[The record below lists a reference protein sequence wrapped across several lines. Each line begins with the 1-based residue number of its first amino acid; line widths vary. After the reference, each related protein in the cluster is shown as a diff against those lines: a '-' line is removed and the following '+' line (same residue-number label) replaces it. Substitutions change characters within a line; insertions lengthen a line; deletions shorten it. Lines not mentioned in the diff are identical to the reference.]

1 MLEKMYNKGDLLK
14 KLLLLLMTGLLV
26 NTGIDA
32 EAAELN
38 IKNYAI
44 SGINDIKDINTFQ
57 SCMSTLPDYYLNTY
71 LNNDEIIRFV
81 NGRVGT
87 AADADTIF
95 GVYWIDS
102 HDIDIRTDINVQ
114 EEYGEQREPI
124 IARTFKHELGH
135 YYYHKYK
142 DKLSSKA
149 KEQIK
154 KNFYYY
160 KNYDRECYDE
170 NETFAVLFSDYYS
183 ESNILAD
190 DETLPYRELEQLIG
204 EYNNV

>member
-1 MLEKMYNKGDLLK
+1 MLEKMYNKGDHLK
-14 KLLLLLMTGLLV
+14 KLLLLLMTGFLI

-44 SGINDIKDINTFQ
+44 SGINGIKDMDTFQ

-71 LNNDEIIRFV
+71 LSNDGVVRFI

-87 AADADTIF
+87 STDAPDTL
-95 GVYWIDS
+95 GVYWVDT
-102 HDIDIRTDINVQ
+102 HNIDIRTDINVQ

-124 IARTFKHELGH
+124 IARTFKHEIGH
-135 YYYHKYK
+135 YYYHLYK
-142 DKLSSKA
+142 TKLSTKA

-154 KNFYYY
+154 KNFDYY
-160 KNYDRECYDE
+160 KNYNRECYDE

-183 ESNILAD
+183 GNNILAG

-204 EYNNV
+204 EHNNV

>member
-1 MLEKMYNKGDLLK
+1 
-14 KLLLLLMTGLLV
+14 MTGFLI

-44 SGINDIKDINTFQ
+44 SGINGIKDINTFQ
-57 SCMSTLPDYYLNTY
+57 SCMSALPDYYLNTY
-71 LNNDEIIRFV
+71 LNNDGIIRFV

-87 AADADTIF
+87 TADAPETL
-95 GVYWIDS
+95 GVYWVNN
-102 HDIDIRTDINVQ
+102 HHIDIRTDISIQ

-135 YYYHKYK
+135 YYYHMYK

-154 KNFYYY
+154 KNYDYY
-160 KNYDRECYDE
+160 KNYNRECYDE
-170 NETFAVLFSDYYS
+170 NETFATLFSDYYS
-183 ESNILAD
+183 ENNILFD

-204 EYNNV
+204 ECNNV

>member
-1 MLEKMYNKGDLLK
+1 MK

-57 SCMSTLPDYYLNTY
+57 SYMSTLPDYYLNTY
-71 LNNDEIIRFV
+71 LNNDGIIRFV

-87 AADADTIF
+87 AADADTIL

-102 HDIDIRTDINVQ
+102 HDIDIRTDISVQ
-114 EEYGEQREPI
+114 EEYGERREPI

-135 YYYHKYK
+135 YYYHMYK

-154 KNFYYY
+154 KNFDYY

-170 NETFAVLFSDYYS
+170 NETFAVLFSNYYTENS
-183 ESNILAD
+183 GLAG
-190 DETLPYRELEQLIG
+190 DETLPYREMEQLIG

>member
-1 MLEKMYNKGDLLK
+1 MK

-57 SCMSTLPDYYLNTY
+57 SYMSTLPDYYLNTY
-71 LNNDEIIRFV
+71 LNNDGIIRFV

-87 AADADTIF
+87 AADADTIL

-102 HDIDIRTDINVQ
+102 HDIDIRTDISVQ
-114 EEYGEQREPI
+114 EEYGERREPI

-135 YYYHKYK
+135 YYYHMYK

-154 KNFYYY
+154 KNFDYY

-170 NETFAVLFSDYYS
+170 NETFAVLFSNYYTENS
-183 ESNILAD
+183 DLAG
-190 DETLPYRELEQLIG
+190 DETLPYREIESLIRK
-204 EYNNV
+204 E

>member
-1 MLEKMYNKGDLLK
+1 MLEKMYNKEDLLK
-14 KLLLLLMTGLLV
+14 KLLLLLVTGLLV

-95 GVYWIDS
+95 GV
-102 HDIDIRTDINVQ
+102 
-114 EEYGEQREPI
+114 
-124 IARTFKHELGH
+124 L
-135 YYYHKYK
+135 
-142 DKLSSKA
+142 
-149 KEQIK
+149 
-154 KNFYYY
+154 
-160 KNYDRECYDE
+160 DR
-170 NETFAVLFSDYYS
+170 
-183 ESNILAD
+183 
-190 DETLPYRELEQLIG
+190 
-204 EYNNV
+204 